1 MVNKFLLIGFAN
13 LSKILVGFFLLKLAT
28 EYLTPS
34 EFGMIGHYISFISL
48 IYIFSGGGI
57 SNGIIAIIGRN
68 SANVAFI
75 EKTKTTLFMFS
86 IFFSICLSI
95 LILLLS
101 NNISA
106 FVFKDQSYDLFISLS
121 AAYITFFSII
131 NFLIAYLNGFSRTK
145 DYVFIQIVGSTFA
158 IALGYLAISNYGIYG
173 AISAYSL
180 QFLSLLIPSIFFF
193 RSLVKI
199 KFSFQYFDIDIL
211 KQALKFS
218 VIAIIG
224 IFSVP
229 LTEFFIR
236 ESIIINLGYEYS
248 GYWQSLN
255 RISVAVISFF
265 ITFFTYFLLPKIN
278 KSAYE
283 NIKIYKKISFGI
295 IPLFILL
302 SVFLVTFDEMIIRI
316 FLSQDYLEIAN
327 YFYLQFS
334 GDFFKMLSYFMI
346 FLAISRAAIKTI
358 IFIESAQFI
367 LLYFI
372 TSINLASK
380 GSLFSVYESYLI
392 AYFIFFVIV
401 SIWFF
406 NAIRK

>member
-1 MVNKFLLIGFAN
+1 MISKFLLIGFAN

-28 EYLTPS
+28 VYLTPS

-57 SNGIIAIIGRN
+57 SNGIIAIIGKN
-68 SANVAFI
+68 SANIAFI
-75 EKTKTTLFMFS
+75 EKAKTTLFTFS
-86 IFFSICLSI
+86 IFFSICLSV

-101 NNISA
+101 DNITA

-121 AAYITFFSII
+121 AAYIIFFSII

-145 DYVFIQIVGSTFA
+145 DYAFFQIVGSAFA
-158 IALGYLAISNYGIYG
+158 IILGYYAISNYGIYG
-173 AISAYSL
+173 AIYAYSF
-180 QFLSLLIPSIFFF
+180 QFLTLIIPSLFFLKF
-193 RSLVKI
+193 LTKI
-199 KFSFQYFDIDIL
+199 KFSFQYFDLDIL

-218 VIAIIG
+218 AIAIIG

-229 LTEFFIR
+229 ATEFIIR
-236 ESIIINLGYEYS
+236 ELIISDLGYEYS

-265 ITFFTYFLLPKIN
+265 IAFFTYFLLPSIN
-278 KSAYE
+278 KSAHE
-283 NIKIYKKISFGI
+283 NIKLYKKISLGI
-295 IPLFILL
+295 IPLFIML
-302 SVFLVTFDEMIIRI
+302 SLFIVIFDELLIRI
-316 FLSQDYLEIAN
+316 FLSQEYLKIAD

-334 GDFFKMLSYFMI
+334 GDFFKMMSYFMI
-346 FLAISRAAIKTI
+346 FLAISRAAVKIIILFETI
-358 IFIESAQFI
+358 QFL

-372 TSINLASK
+372 TSFHLASK

-392 AYFIFFVIV
+392 SYFVYFVIV
-401 SIWFF
+401 SVWFF
-406 NAIRK
+406 KAIRK